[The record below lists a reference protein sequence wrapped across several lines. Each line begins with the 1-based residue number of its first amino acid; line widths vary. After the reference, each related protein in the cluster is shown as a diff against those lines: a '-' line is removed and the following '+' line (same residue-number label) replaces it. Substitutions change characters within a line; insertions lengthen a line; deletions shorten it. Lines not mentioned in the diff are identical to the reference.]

1 MPLILAILLIY
12 LFNLRTAQPAKL
24 AVTLLVSL
32 WIATNLVLE
41 IANLVNRRTQSNP
54 RKSTIH

>member
-54 RKSTIH
+54 